1 MATMHTSMFKIVK
14 VPLRDIVTD
23 PNHMNVLNS
32 TAETVHAII
41 EYGMDL
47 LKLALLETRARNGEF
62 QKMAPI
68 IEIGKIPTKFK
79 DGPNRVNFVEQC
91 LYTVCLPKRRPQ
103 KCILDDLLD
112 KGTHQDSHEIR
123 QLRRDL
129 ADIYYS
135 RCSHSQPHVPD
146 RSGLNSIL
154 DYAITQI
161 VTAYSNNIIAHIRK
175 HVQMYVVARHAHE
188 FELISDHKT
197 MKSPEKQ
204 AAKRALTYQL
214 CKVTSDIL
222 LGNNS
227 ESEWSSNEKYHN
239 FLIAEVPTLMP
250 PGKFE
255 VKGGLN
261 LQAEKDPSSF
271 LNGMCKMSDFLLS
284 MGRKSLVVFPTTTGS
299 YAAHFTLDTT
309 GLKQLIPRP
318 RRKSGDPPHPP
329 DAKRWDEI
337 FKKGHNH
344 FHQFNA
350 DYTFHNQ
357 IQTDGVAVSIL
368 YVRRDAPSKKR
379 NNPKK
384 RKSRNKKAAGEKKE
398 ALSEQYIEDYVQ
410 TLSQEEREDLSLKDL
425 IAVDPGLKPIA
436 YMVNSPDSTAKV
448 FNTRIRRRIER
459 KMQSIRPKAER
470 RNIRSKSK
478 RKYKN
483 RRSRANKRRKGNAAA
498 AQANTT
504 KPPEP
509 PAAAAASAGT
519 VDVLV
524 VPGKNKRR
532 KGNAAAA
539 QANTTNPP
547 EPPAAAAASA
557 GTVHVRG
564 LPGTADVVSRQC
576 DKLGTAVT
584 PNSIESSTAIR
595 LAISNKMFDAEVL
608 AHPIQVPQVR
618 HTISQDQ
625 RRKGLNLNRHKFIR
639 KRVNA
644 QFVNALRLSGSELY
658 KPTPPPP
665 SADGD
670 WSAAGLHGLEVAA
683 TVEELQGSL
692 GAFNSKTCD
701 VEKFAA
707 FVRAKNFVRQQL
719 RSLNNMKVFRKLNFS
734 AYIRK
739 QKMETILV
747 NEFKKSFG
755 HQNGERLV
763 VCWGDWNK
771 RSQHHNRYNE
781 PVPNIGLRRLLRRH
795 GFQVYLVKE
804 YLTSQ
809 RCSSCESTSSVVKP
823 FRYVKD
829 PRNSKKRMRARAEG
843 LKIPNLKC
851 NNLTRCSACG
861 MLWNRDGNAASN
873 IWKIADAAI
882 RGEPRPEFL
891 CYVK

>member
-47 LKLALLETRARNGEF
+47 LKLALLETRDRNGEF

-68 IEIGKIPTKFK
+68 IEIGKIPTKYK

-103 KCILDDLLD
+103 KYILEELLD
-112 KGTHQDSHEIR
+112 KGTHADSHETR
-123 QLRRDL
+123 QLKRDL
-129 ADIYYS
+129 AAIYYS

-146 RSGLNSIL
+146 RSGLNQIL
-154 DYAITQI
+154 DYAGTQI

-197 MKSPEKQ
+197 MKSTEKQ

-379 NNPKK
+379 NNSKK

-504 KPPEP
+504 K
-509 PAAAAASAGT
+509 
-519 VDVLV
+519 
-524 VPGKNKRR
+524 
-532 KGNAAAA
+532 
-539 QANTTNPP
+539 PP

>member
-68 IEIGKIPTKFK
+68 IEIGKIPTKYK

-103 KCILDDLLD
+103 RCILDELLD

-123 QLRRDL
+123 QLKRDL

-135 RCSHSQPHVPD
+135 RCSNSQPHVPD
-146 RSGLNSIL
+146 RSGLNQIL
-154 DYAITQI
+154 DYAGTQI

-197 MKSPEKQ
+197 MKSTEKQ

-344 FHQFNA
+344 FHQFNS

-504 KPPEP
+504 KPP
-509 PAAAAASAGT
+509 
-519 VDVLV
+519 V
-524 VPGKNKRR
+524 
-532 KGNAAAA
+532 
-539 QANTTNPP
+539 
-547 EPPAAAAASA
+547 PPAAAAASA